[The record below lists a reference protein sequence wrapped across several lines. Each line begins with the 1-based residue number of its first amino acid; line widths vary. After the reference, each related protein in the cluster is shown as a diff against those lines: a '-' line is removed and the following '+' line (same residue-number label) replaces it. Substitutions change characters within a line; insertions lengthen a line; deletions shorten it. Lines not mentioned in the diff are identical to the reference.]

1 MLADELG
8 SELSL
13 IKAVLLGR
21 ILLAGCNR
29 GELEEVMNASVVSSF
44 LVSRLSLR

>member
-1 MLADELG
+1 MFTDELG

-13 IKAVLLGR
+13 IKAVLLGMS
-21 ILLAGCNR
+21 LLVGCKR

>member
-1 MLADELG
+1 MFTDEVG

-13 IKAVLLGR
+13 ERVVLGM
-21 ILLAGCNR
+21 ILLVGCKR
-29 GELEEVMNASVVSSF
+29 GELEEVMNPSVVSSF